1 MTAPSPQAEE
11 ELQTV
16 GAPGAELSDGLVSSP
31 WKTGI
36 SGDQILEALGAKAKD
51 LGTGGFLAKE
61 QRRSHGARAR
71 PQASSQGQLVP
82 LPGGSSLVFR
92 EDGLAMRLNFML
104 VCIFL

>member
-51 LGTGGFLAKE
+51 LGTGGFLAKSRGE
-61 QRRSHGARAR
+61 ASRGARAPR
-71 PQASSQGQLVP
+71 P
-82 LPGGSSLVFR
+82 LPRGNWCPFQGPLTC
-92 EDGLAMRLNFML
+92 LP
-104 VCIFL
+104 